1 MVSTAKVGSMRL
13 DPILHATLS
22 GVLVDATRTLVGSC
36 RSIQTSASCTRLAVG
51 DAIAAG
57 ARRRKEVSNGPSD
70 VR

>member
-36 RSIQTSASCTRLAVG
+36 RSIQTSRRVPVWLWATPSPQVH
-51 DAIAAG
+51 DAEK
-57 ARRRKEVSNGPSD
+57 R
-70 VR
+70 